1 MNNFKKFLV
10 VGLGCFI
17 GLMILMVMFLTK
29 IKPGYVGVVYSPN
42 GGIKEQTLKQGWHLV
57 NPFYKITEYTIAT
70 EQAYLSKDS
79 KEGSK
84 DDDSFLVPT
93 SDGKVVNVDLEFSYR
108 FEEDSLTALFT
119 RFRGKTG
126 KEIEET
132 FMRGKIK
139 TWASEVSSNFKV
151 IDIFGNKRV
160 ELNSEAYKHIKKE
173 FEIYG
178 IVIESVNF
186 SRIGLD
192 KDTEKAIQDRVNS
205 EQELEKERIEARKAE
220 VIADKERIEA
230 NKRKDVAIIHANAEA
245 ESITI
250 KAEAIAEANKIIS
263 QSLTNNLIE
272 YERIKKWNGQMPQV
286 SGNTTPIVNLK

>member
-1 MNNFKKFLV
+1 MNNFKK
-10 VGLGCFI
+10 GLI
-17 GLMILMVMFLTK
+17 VILGGVIVSLILCIMFLTK
-29 IKPGYVGVVYSPN
+29 VKPGYVGVVYSPN

-108 FEEDSLTALFT
+108 FEEESLTALFT

-173 FEIYG
+173 FEVYG

-192 KDTEKAIQDRVNS
+192 KDTERAIQDRVNS
-205 EQELEKERIEARKAE
+205 EQDLERERIETRKAE
-220 VIADKERIEA
+220 VIADRERVEA
-230 NKRKDVAIIHANAEA
+230 NKRKDVAIIGATAEA
-245 ESITI
+245 DSILI
-250 KAEAIAEANKIIS
+250 RAKATADAKKIIAN
-263 QSLTNNLIE
+263 SLTGSLIE

-286 SGNTTPIVNLK
+286 TGNNTPIVNLK

>member
-1 MNNFKKFLV
+1 MNNFKKFLI

-17 GLMILMVMFLTK
+17 GIIILMTMFLTK

-126 KEIEET
+126 KEIEES

-139 TWASEVSSNFKV
+139 TWASEVSSNFRV

-160 ELNSEAYKHIKKE
+160 QLNSEAYKHIKKE

-178 IVIESVNF
+178 IIIESVNF

-205 EQELEKERIEARKAE
+205 EQ
-220 VIADKERIEA
+220 
-230 NKRKDVAIIHANAEA
+230 
-245 ESITI
+245 
-250 KAEAIAEANKIIS
+250 
-263 QSLTNNLIE
+263 
-272 YERIKKWNGQMPQV
+272 
-286 SGNTTPIVNLK
+286 

>member
-1 MNNFKKFLV
+1 MNKFKKVLI

-17 GLMILMVMFLTK
+17 GLMILMILFLTK

-70 EQAYLSKDS
+70 EQAYLSRDS

>member
-1 MNNFKKFLV
+1 MNNFKKFLI

-17 GLMILMVMFLTK
+17 GIIILMTMFLTK

-139 TWASEVSSNFKV
+139 TWASEVSSNFRV

-160 ELNSEAYKHIKKE
+160 QLNSEAYKHIKKE

-178 IVIESVNF
+178 IIIESVNF

-230 NKRKDVAIIHANAEA
+230 NKRKDVAIINANAEA